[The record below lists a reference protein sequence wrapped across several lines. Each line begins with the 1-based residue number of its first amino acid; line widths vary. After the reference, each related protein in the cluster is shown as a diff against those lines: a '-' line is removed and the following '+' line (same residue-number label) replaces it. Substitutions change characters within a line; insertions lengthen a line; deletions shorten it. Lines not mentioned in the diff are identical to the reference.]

1 MPRSKAVVFSLCLA
15 ACCLSPCT
23 LAAAPKGGKPLVTA
37 ITKDAATKLYTA
49 PLKDSRPLVLDLSGP
64 LICYHPPD
72 CPHTGY
78 GKPDEED
85 RFRCKCTAHPY
96 NPFAGKSA
104 TGDLTRTTLSAN
116 ATDGK
121 NPMHPCT
128 AHPYNPFAGKS
139 ATGDLTRTALSA
151 NGTDGKNP
159 LRPVSLTA
167 VASCAPPSHL
177 AKLPAGAVGVAGL
190 AASRVALPAQVARTQ
205 GVASRFMLCLPR
217 TGAGVAIFGGG
228 PLFLMTSTS
237 PPAEVGVDL
246 ATLTRTPL
254 LSKRGSSSYYLP
266 VKAIAVD
273 KARLQLPLATGGVV
287 LSTRAPYTALRPD
300 VYRPLVDAFDK
311 ALTAKWNSRKL
322 CYDSKT
328 LPGPTLIGWLIPD
341 IDLMLEGGKNW
352 TFIAGSNTMVDV
364 NNFTAAC
371 FGFVEMKPEKGGFGG
386 APAMEIGGFQMENH
400 VLQFDLEK
408 DSGIGLLYW
417 ILDAHRPRSELSPA
431 MFNLSRI

>member
-1 MPRSKAVVFSLCLA
+1 MPRSEATATLLLAVSLCLA

-23 LAAAPKGGKPLVTA
+23 LAAAAPKGGKPLVTA
-37 ITKDAATKLYTA
+37 ITKDPATSLYTS
-49 PLKDSRPLVLDLSGP
+49 PLKDSRQLVLDLSGP
-64 LICYHPPD
+64 LIWYTCDRPHPTLQCHHHDCAHAHSYHPPD
-72 CPHTGY
+72 CPHTGH
-78 GKPDEED
+78 GVPDEED
-85 RFRCKCTAHPY
+85 PFRCK
-96 NPFAGKSA
+96 
-104 TGDLTRTTLSAN
+104 
-116 ATDGK
+116 
-121 NPMHPCT
+121 CT

-151 NGTDGKNP
+151 NATDGKNP
-159 LRPVSLTA
+159 LHPVSFPA

-205 GVASRFMLCLPR
+205 GVATKFMLCLPR

-246 ATLTRTPL
+246 TTLTRTPL

-273 KARLQLPLATGGVV
+273 KAQLQLPLATGGVV

-311 ALTAKWNSRKL
+311 ALTAKWNSKKVKAVAPFEL

-328 LPGPTLIGWLIPD
+328 LPGPTRIGWLVPD

-371 FGFVEMKPEKGGFGG
+371 FGFVKMMKPEKGGYGG
-386 APAMEIGGFQMENH
+386 APAVEIGGFQMENH

-408 DSGIGLLYW
+408 KQLGFAKLQIFTACSN
-417 ILDAHRPRSELSPA
+417 
-431 MFNLSRI
+431 FNFTQSH

>member
-1 MPRSKAVVFSLCLA
+1 MPRSKVTATLLLAVSLCLA

-37 ITKDAATKLYTA
+37 ITKDPATLLYTS

-64 LICYHPPD
+64 LIWSTCDRSHPTLQCHHHECAHAHSYHPPD

-104 TGDLTRTTLSAN
+104 TGDLTRTALSAN

-121 NPMHPCT
+121 NPLH
-128 AHPYNPFAGKS
+128 
-139 ATGDLTRTALSA
+139 
-151 NGTDGKNP
+151 
-159 LRPVSLTA
+159 PVSFPA
-167 VASCAPPSHL
+167 VVSCAPPSHL

-190 AASRVALPAQVARTQ
+190 ASSRVALPAQVARTQ
-205 GVASRFMLCLPR
+205 GVASKFMLCLPR
-217 TGAGVAIFGGG
+217 TDAGVAIFGGG

-246 ATLTRTPL
+246 TTLTRTPL
-254 LSKRGSSSYYLP
+254 RSKRGSSSYYLP

-273 KARLQLPLATGGVV
+273 KAQLQLPLATGGVV

-311 ALTAKWNSRKL
+311 ALTAKWNSKKVKAVAPFEL

-328 LPGPTLIGWLIPD
+328 LPGPTRIGWLVPD

-364 NNFTAAC
+364 KNFTAAC
-371 FGFVEMKPEKGGFGG
+371 FGFVKMKPEKGGYGG
-386 APAMEIGGFQMENH
+386 APAVEIGGFQMENH

-408 DSGIGLLYW
+408 QQLGFAKLQIFTACSNFNFT
-417 ILDAHRPRSELSPA
+417 LSH
-431 MFNLSRI
+431 

>member
-1 MPRSKAVVFSLCLA
+1 MPRSKATATLLLAVSLCLA

-37 ITKDAATKLYTA
+37 ITKDPATLLYTS

-64 LICYHPPD
+64 LIWSTCDRSHPTLQCHHHDCAHAHSYHPPD
-72 CPHTGY
+72 CSHTGY

-104 TGDLTRTTLSAN
+104 TGDLTRTALSAN

-121 NPMHPCT
+121 NPLH
-128 AHPYNPFAGKS
+128 
-139 ATGDLTRTALSA
+139 
-151 NGTDGKNP
+151 
-159 LRPVSLTA
+159 PVSFPV

-190 AASRVALPAQVARTQ
+190 ASSRVALPAQVTRTQ
-205 GVASRFMLCLPR
+205 GVASKFMLCLPR

-246 ATLTRTPL
+246 TTLTRTPL

-273 KARLQLPLATGGVV
+273 KAQLQLPLATGGVV

-311 ALTAKWNSRKL
+311 ALTAKWNSKKVKAVAPFEL

-328 LPGPTLIGWLIPD
+328 LPGPTRIGWLVPD

-371 FGFVEMKPEKGGFGG
+371 FGFVKMKPEKSGYGG
-386 APAMEIGGFQMENH
+386 APAVEIGGFQMENH

-408 DSGIGLLYW
+408 QQLGFAKLQIFTACSNFNFT
-417 ILDAHRPRSELSPA
+417 LSH
-431 MFNLSRI
+431 